1 MIIVLCLQEQ
11 QPNQQMWLGVL
22 WKVICLDQSR
32 FCNFSHPGE
41 GQIEYAEF
49 AEMAEYAEFLN
60 YPNIT

>member
-1 MIIVLCLQEQ
+1 
-11 QPNQQMWLGVL
+11 MWLGVL

-49 AEMAEYAEFLN
+49 AEMAEYAKFLN